1 MDFHFQYKML
11 KYTLLDKAR
20 EAEGFTLI
28 ELLVVIIII
37 GILSAIALPSFLN
50 QANKAR
56 ESEAKQY
63 VGSMNRAQQASY
75 LERSN
80 FTTDFGILGL
90 GIASNTTNY
99 VYSIGAPTGIGT
111 PGTYATATEP
121 TTQATIADPGTP
133 AYLEAAVLNTG
144 SPINTTTL
152 RAYLGFVDIVTEKA
166 GTIGG
171 ATTSAVL
178 CQKKTPGAIS
188 ANFVSFDGTR
198 SLTYPECND
207 SVADQLE

>member
-1 MDFHFQYKML
+1 MNPYFQDQ
-11 KYTLLDKAR
+11 LLQLNFRKQDSD
-20 EAEGFTLI
+20 GFTLI

-63 VGSMNRAQQASY
+63 VGSMNRAQQATY
-75 LERSN
+75 LERSI
-80 FTTDFGILGL
+80 FSTDFGTLGL

-99 VYSIGAPTGIGT
+99 VYSMGAPTNVGT
-111 PGTYATATEP
+111 PGSYGTATE
-121 TTQATIADPGTP
+121 TATGAIIADPGTS
-133 AYLEAAVLNTG
+133 AYLEMAVINTG

-152 RAYLGFVDIVTEKA
+152 RAYVGFVDIVTERA

-171 ATTSAVL
+171 ATTSAIL
-178 CQKKTPGAIS
+178 CQKKTPGAVS
-188 ANFVSFDGTR
+188 DTFVSFDGSR
-198 SLTYPECND
+198 SLSYPECND
-207 SVADQLE
+207 SVADTLE